1 MDNAPKYFLNEKNY
15 PWNIKAFFKAKG
27 AQETT
32 YNSYSMVA
40 DYFQKNLI
48 ERIEDFLK
56 RNSTENN
63 DLPF

>member
-1 MDNAPKYFLNEKNY
+1 
-15 PWNIKAFFKAKG
+15 
-27 AQETT
+27 
-32 YNSYSMVA
+32 MVA